1 MFSTDSV
8 VEIKSVPRIT
18 KVPWVKRWL
27 LGIVSLSDKVI
38 LVSDLQDCLIDQLMA
53 LMSGSR
59 IVVIRAVN
67 WDYGLLVD
75 EVIAMISINATTGQT
90 T

>member
-59 IVVIRAVN
+59 IVVIRAVK

>member
-1 MFSTDSV
+1 MFSTDRV

-59 IVVIRAVN
+59 IVVIRAVK

>member
-38 LVSDLQDCLIDQLMA
+38 LVSDLRDCLIDQLMA

-59 IVVIRAVN
+59 IVVIRAVK